1 MGNERNNTNNPW
13 PGLVPQAQA
22 DTLQLSRGAALEGAK
37 LAAIAANAL
46 IFAKSYQEL
55 LTQHKGFSD
64 NNHLEQIV
72 MLKVRF
78 NDQGGRLGAILDH
91 YIELVNAMADTMIQA
106 DKTYDAHEEDA
117 AAKFNRLKH
126 DADSADTDPAKP
138 AMQRGTIP
146 DLPGDSTPRLD
157 QDKKGHP
164 ALYDIAHEAGHYDAI
179 DPENPFGHD
188 SLDWFYLAGE
198 GMNPQLVADFG
209 ATWKKVADKVDK
221 SFDALNKQLVKMVN
235 DKEWTGA
242 GAQGAIDAANA
253 FKDQASELTD
263 DLRAMASN
271 LTYVSGWLD
280 NTKVMMP
287 RNKPTDFDYDH
298 YQRMENMIKAAQLAF
313 QHWYVP
319 GLIGASQAVPKLSD
333 ATVAKPSL
341 DAPTR
346 RSDLGGGGGQN
357 NGGVKNRLGDGSM
370 PNLGNMP
377 NNKINPNGANPNGTN
392 PNGTN
397 PNGTNPNGTNPN
409 GTNPN
414 GVNPNGTNPNGT
426 NPNGT
431 NPNGTH
437 PNGTNPQGNPSGT
450 NPNSNTGQS
459 SQGMSQLSS
468 ALQQGMQ
475 GLTSLQSTEQQKKQQ
490 QELKDK
496 LKDSPL
502 AGMPNLEDLKKGL
515 GGGGGGG
522 GGGAGPA
529 KPAEPSRLFP
539 RAAVESLE
547 VSASGVARAGIAA
560 GPTAAGG
567 MGGGG
572 GMGPMGHGAG
582 GHGGAGGKEH
592 KRPEFLDSSEHLDA
606 AMGTAPIVAKPVV
619 EG

>member
-1 MGNERNNTNNPW
+1 MGSDDGKNTNNHW
-13 PGLVPQAQA
+13 LGLVPQAQA
-22 DTLQLSRGAALEGAK
+22 HTLQLGHDVALEGAK

-46 IFAKSYQEL
+46 IFAKNYQEL

-64 NNHLEQIV
+64 NNHLEQVV
-72 MLKVRF
+72 MLKTRF

-106 DKTYDAHEEDA
+106 DKTYDAHEEDTA
-117 AAKFNRLKH
+117 AIFKRLKH
-126 DADSADTDPAKP
+126 DADTADTDPAKP
-138 AMQRGTIP
+138 AMQRGEIP
-146 DLPGDSTPRLD
+146 SLPGNSAPRLD
-157 QDKKGHP
+157 QDKKVDQ
-164 ALYDIAHEAGHYDAI
+164 ALYNIAHESGHYTAI
-179 DPENPFGHD
+179 DPENPFSHND
-188 SLDWFYLAGE
+188 LDWFYEAGA

-209 ATWKKVADKVDK
+209 ATWLKVAKKVDT
-221 SFDALNKQLVKMVN
+221 SFGELNKQLAKMVT
-235 DKEWTGA
+235 DKAWTGA
-242 GAQGAIDAANA
+242 GAQGAVDAANA
-253 FKDQASELTD
+253 FKDQASELTG

-280 NTKVMMP
+280 STKMMMP
-287 RNKPTDFDYDH
+287 RNKPNDFDYDH
-298 YQRMENMIKAAQLAF
+298 YQRMQNIIKAAQLAF

-333 ATVAKPSL
+333 ATVAKPNL
-341 DAPTR
+341 NPPNR
-346 RSDLGGGGGQN
+346 RSDAGGGQN
-357 NGGVKNRLGDGSM
+357 NNNGGGGAQNRSGGGSM
-370 PNLGNMP
+370 PNLGSMP
-377 NNKINPNGANPNGTN
+377 NNKINPNGVDPNGTNPNGINPNGTN

-414 GVNPNGTNPNGT
+414 GTN
-426 NPNGT
+426 
-431 NPNGTH
+431 

-450 NPNSNTGQS
+450 NPNSNSGQF

-475 GLTSLQSTEQQKKQQ
+475 GLTSLQTTEQQKKQQ

-522 GGGAGPA
+522 GGGGSAP
-529 KPAEPSRLFP
+529 KPMLETSRLFP
-539 RAAVESLE
+539 RAALAETAE
-547 VSASGVARAGIAA
+547 AASMGVARAGVAA
-560 GPTAAGG
+560 GSTGMGG

-582 GHGGAGGKEH
+582 GQGQGGKEH
-592 KRPEFLDSSEHLDA
+592 KRPEFLDSSEYLDE
-606 AMGTAPIVAKPVV
+606 AMGTAPVVAKPVV